1 MIRTFLAEWRKLRRP
16 TLFLGSLVAALS
28 LSSLVTSILFLMV
41 DSRTGNSR
49 RGEMVSRAT
58 LELPSGVVI
67 GFSGAAGFLGLI
79 ALCVFAAQTAQEYTY
94 GTLRN
99 ILVRQ
104 PRRFRLLVG
113 KYLAMLTF
121 AKLIIVLA
129 CAFNIALAYTLAHK
143 MNISTAAWG
152 THSGLVDLFHTYV
165 NVLIA
170 AFAYGTIGM
179 ILGLL
184 LRSPI
189 SAISIGIG
197 WLLIVDNI
205 LAATINNSAKW
216 LPGQLIDTIARG
228 KSPEMSYLHA
238 TTTISIY
245 LVIASA
251 IAVVLFRRRDVS
263 N

>member
-16 TLFLGSLVAALS
+16 TLFLGSLLAAIS
-28 LSSLVTSILFLMV
+28 LSSLVTSLLFLLV
-41 DSRTGNSR
+41 DSHKGNSR
-49 RGEMVSRAT
+49 RGEMVTRAT
-58 LELPSGVVI
+58 LELPSGVVV

-121 AKLIIVLA
+121 AKLIVVIAVVV
-129 CAFNIALAYTLAHK
+129 NISLAYILANK
-143 MNISTAAWG
+143 MNVNTAAWS
-152 THSGLVDLFHTYV
+152 THSGIVDLLHTYI

-205 LAATINNSAKW
+205 LAATISGSAKW
-216 LPGQLIDTIARG
+216 LPGQMIDTIARG
-228 KSPEMSYLHA
+228 KSQEMSYLHA
-238 TTTISIY
+238 TTTVSIY
-245 LVIASA
+245 LVIGSA
-251 IAVVLFRRRDVS
+251 IAVALFRRRDVS